1 MSPVR
6 AADLAAGYEAL
17 RTQAQGGLAAE
28 SPLGLAVVLT
38 QGLPA
43 WMQACAAPGTVP
55 LPPVPVAASA
65 GTGLGAEVVRL
76 LTEMVLGGGRRLAV
90 S

>member
-1 MSPVR
+1 MSQVH
-6 AADLAAGYEAL
+6 ADDLVAGYEAM
-17 RTQAQGGLAAE
+17 RAQCLGGLPAE
-28 SPLGLAVVLT
+28 SLRGLAVVLT

-43 WMQACAAPGTVP
+43 WIRAWAAPTSVAAR
-55 LPPVPVAASA
+55 PVPPAATT
-65 GTGLGAEVVRL
+65 GTGVGAEMVRL